1 MSRAT
6 MIEAAAQLPRSPLYG
21 LASCKVGTTYLD
33 FEVGWP
39 EFERDTQWAEAQL
52 RQAGLGRGDMVLTT
66 LTNWES
72 PWTSPVV
79 HALRSIGVTYLTA
92 EVFAW
97 DVRRVWMFLQRFP
110 VKAAIGIG
118 GQTLTALTQTGAPV
132 RELLGKLEII
142 WARPNALAALGEHQP
157 RVLPFVRFGPALA
170 MGRPGASTALIN
182 ASEWNVVETADGL
195 VVSSVAERAATF
207 LDIATGFR
215 GTATRLGDEIAV
227 SLAAEPA

>member
-6 MIEAAAQLPRSPLYG
+6 MTEAAAQLPRSPLYG
-21 LASCKVGTTYLD
+21 LASCKVGTTYMD
-33 FEVGWP
+33 FEIGWP
-39 EFERDTQWAEAQL
+39 EFDRDTQWAETQL
-52 RQAGLGRGDMVLTT
+52 RRAGLGRGDMVLTT

-79 HALRSIGVTYLTA
+79 HALRRIGVTYLTA

-118 GQTLTALTQTGAPV
+118 GQTLTALIETGAPV
-132 RELLGKLEII
+132 HELLGKLDII
-142 WARPNALAALGEHQP
+142 WARPNAFAALQEHQP
-157 RVLPFVRFGPALA
+157 RVLPFVRLGPALA
-170 MGRPGASTALIN
+170 MGRPGDSTALVN
-182 ASEWNVVETADGL
+182 AVEWNVVGTADGL
-195 VVSSVAERAATF
+195 VVSGVADRAATF
-207 LDIATGFR
+207 LNIVTGFH

-227 SLAAEPA
+227 NLAAEPA

>member
-6 MIEAAAQLPRSPLYG
+6 MTEAAAQLPRSPLYG

-33 FEVGWP
+33 FEIGWP
-39 EFERDTQWAEAQL
+39 EFERDTQWAEAHL
-52 RQAGLGRGDMVLTT
+52 RRAGLGRGDMVLTT

-79 HALRSIGVTYLTA
+79 HALRRIGVTYLTA

-110 VKAAIGIG
+110 VKAVIGIG
-118 GQTLTALTQTGAPV
+118 GQTLTALTEAGAPV
-132 RELLGKLEII
+132 HELLGKLDII
-142 WARPNALAALGEHQP
+142 WARPNAFGALQAHRS

-170 MGRPGASTALIN
+170 MGRPGDSTALIN
-182 ASEWNVVETADGL
+182 ADEWNVVETADGL
-195 VVSSVAERAATF
+195 VVSNVAQRAATF
-207 LDIATGFR
+207 LDIVTGFR
-215 GTATRLGDEIAV
+215 GTATHLGDEIAV
-227 SLAAEPA
+227 SLTAEPA